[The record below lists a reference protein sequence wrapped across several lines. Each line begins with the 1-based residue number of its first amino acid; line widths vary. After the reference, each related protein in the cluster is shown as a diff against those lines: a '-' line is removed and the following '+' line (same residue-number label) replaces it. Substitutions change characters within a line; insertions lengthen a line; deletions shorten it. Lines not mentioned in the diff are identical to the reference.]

1 MGSEAIVTET
11 RVRIPFGDSNPCGPR
26 PVSSDH
32 QRGRFHRTVSERET
46 SARPSSCLLRRGSRV
61 TKTVTTGRDSW
72 LSRGPRRRTVSR
84 ATPRFFSRRITA
96 QRGIVSFPRWT
107 SPVRF
112 RSPPFDG
119 PTGASPGVRPGS
131 SPPHEA
137 SPGHPIHREGRR
149 RREFAATRCMQPRSL
164 AAWSGYGQ
172 DREVGA
178 GERCEV
184 P

>member
-1 MGSEAIVTET
+1 LGIRT
-11 RVRIPFGDSNPCGPR
+11 RVVHGPM
-26 PVSSDH
+26 SSDH
-32 QRGRFHRTVSERET
+32 QRGRFHRTVSERER
-46 SARPSSCLLRRGSRV
+46 APVQASCLSRCGGRV

-72 LSRGPRRRTVSR
+72 LSRGATPSHRAR
-84 ATPRFFSRRITA
+84 ATPRYFSRRITP
-96 QRGIVSFPRWT
+96 QRGIASFPRWT

-112 RSPPFDG
+112 RSPPFMVHRSVARRATRVQ
-119 PTGASPGVRPGS
+119 P

-137 SPGHPIHREGRR
+137 SPGLLTHREGRR
-149 RREFAATRCMQPRSL
+149 RGSAATRCMRPRSL